1 MTSMLKQGKNMLKKE
16 FNMTINNFN
25 NQNHQN

>member
-1 MTSMLKQGKNMLKKE
+1 MTSMLKQDKIMPKKE

-25 NQNHQN
+25 NQNNQN